1 MVLHSHDRMREGRVL
16 QREENKEKEEGS
28 LGREGGRVGS
38 GAKSHFTNCISD
50 DDYDD
55 RLIGCRARAEG

>member
-1 MVLHSHDRMREGRVL
+1 MIACAKVVFYRGRKTK
-16 QREENKEKEEGS
+16 RKEGS
-28 LGREGGRVGS
+28 LGREEGGRVGS

>member
-16 QREENKEKEEGS
+16 QREENKEKGRK
-28 LGREGGRVGS
+28 LREGGRVGS